1 MKQADILSAGFELV
15 KYGSDSQHAPSG
27 SAVKYRAS
35 ARAIRRTSSSSM
47 DSIACE
53 RHPGSKDVHMSGM
66 GDLAAQGCPSR
77 VSASACACAHSSSV
91 WLSRPQSPGTPPAC
105 ACAHSG
111 SSSVS
116 WAKCGKSPPACT
128 CTRGGSPL
136 ARSVPYATRS
146 SAAIPPPFR
155 CVNGNSASTRGS
167 RNWPIFTPNG
177 TTQTPSATSP

>member
-1 MKQADILSAGFELV
+1 MKQADILNAGFELV

-47 DSIACE
+47 GSIARE

-77 VSASACACAHSSSV
+77 VSASACACAHGSPV
-91 WLSRPQSPGTPPAC
+91 WLSRPQSPGT
-105 ACAHSG
+105 
-111 SSSVS
+111 
-116 WAKCGKSPPACT
+116 PPACT

-146 SAAIPPPFR
+146 SAAIPPPFL
-155 CVNGNSASTRGS
+155 CLNGSSGSTERS
-167 RNWPIFTPNG
+167 RNWPNFAPNG
-177 TTQTPSATSP
+177 TTQMLPATSP

>member
-35 ARAIRRTSSSSM
+35 ARAIRRASSSSM

-53 RHPGSKDVHMSGM
+53 RHPDSKDVHMSGM

-77 VSASACACAHSSSV
+77 VSASACACAHGSSV
-91 WLSRPQSPGTPPAC
+91 WLSQARSSSAPPVC
-105 ACAHSG
+105 EHSD

-146 SAAIPPPFR
+146 SAAIPPPFL
-155 CVNGNSASTRGS
+155 CLNGSSGSTERS
-167 RNWPIFTPNG
+167 RNWPNFAPNG
-177 TTQTPSATSP
+177 TTQTLPATSPWI